1 MAIRFDDA
9 DQDVYGVL
17 DSVLEEHFGHIACLE
32 PTPTFD
38 IRMAYNE
45 KPGRAALKKYGH
57 PVGATIEI
65 IKPKERAA
73 GGRDI
78 RITIDGLRWGKRG
91 TKEREGLIFHE
102 LMHLKAKLCKKTKDL
117 IIDPYGRPMFG
128 TIPDG
133 IMFTGFKET
142 VDVYGE
148 DAPEYKS
155 FEVVKGMFAQ
165 QVLPFVR
172 DAGSSGS
179 DSGGEQATQG
189 DGGGAADKPKRRK
202 VAN

>member
-1 MAIRFDDA
+1 MAIRFDDVG
-9 DQDVYGVL
+9 QDVYDVL
-17 DSVLEEHFGHIACLE
+17 NSVLEEHFGHIACLE

-38 IRMAYNE
+38 IRMAFNE
-45 KPGRAALKKYGH
+45 KSGRPALKKYGH
-57 PVGATIEI
+57 PVGATIEV

-78 RITIDGLRWGKRG
+78 RITIDGLRWSKRG

-102 LMHLKAKLCKKTKDL
+102 LMHLKAKFDRKTGELK
-117 IIDPYGRPMFG
+117 IDPYGRPMFG

-155 FEVVKGMFAQ
+155 FEMVKGMFAQ

-172 DAGSSGS
+172 DGGGGG
-179 DSGGEQATQG
+179 SGGERATQG
-189 DGGGAADKPKRRK
+189 DGGGAAEKPKRRK
-202 VAN
+202 VANA